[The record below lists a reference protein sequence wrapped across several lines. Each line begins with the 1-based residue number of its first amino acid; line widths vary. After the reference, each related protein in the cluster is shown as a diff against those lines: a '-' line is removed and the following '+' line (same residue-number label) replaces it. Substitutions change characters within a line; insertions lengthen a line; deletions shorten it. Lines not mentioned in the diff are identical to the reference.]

1 MLKRLIGD
9 EQERLLAEERQWL
22 SRLRTALDRCRLDEA
37 DLKTLDRSIQQL
49 DQLFILVVV
58 GEFNAGKSAFIN
70 ALIGSPVLEEGV
82 TPTTSA
88 IQLLVRVRTG
98 SAVEICA
105 TVMYDV
111 RRFSE
116 STVVDDETLVVFKAL

>member
-1 MLKRLIGD
+1 MSPR
-9 EQERLLAEERQWL
+9 R
-22 SRLRTALDRCRLDEA
+22 SRSEDARP
-37 DLKTLDRSIQQL
+37 SIQQL